1 MSDAD
6 HEIVAIAPEDE
17 YTGRIPY
24 EFHAIRIKSR
34 STNPLQH
41 LAVLFRFIRL
51 FIRIKPDIALL
62 YTIQPNTHGNIA
74 ARLTS
79 VKTISNI
86 AGLGNLFIDRR
97 PATRFAVAL
106 YKLALRYPVKV
117 LFQNNEDMN
126 TFIKQKLVRSN
137 ITERIPG
144 SGIDID
150 RFFPRGEVGRKKNA
164 PFIFLLATRMLWEK
178 GVAEF
183 AEAARRVKQVHDNV
197 VFRLVG
203 SLDTDNPTALS
214 REDMDQLTSD
224 GILEYAGMSDRMEN
238 VIALADCVVLP
249 SYREG
254 LPKILLEAAAMAK
267 PIITTNVP
275 GCSDV
280 VENGVTGYLC
290 EVRNAEDLG
299 VKMLTMMELSHDERK
314 SMGEAGHEKA
324 IQEFDQRLVFASYQK
339 AIALCQ

>member
-1 MSDAD
+1 M
-6 HEIVAIAPEDE
+6 
-17 YTGRIPY
+17 
-24 EFHAIRIKSR
+24 
-34 STNPLQH
+34 
-41 LAVLFRFIRL
+41 
-51 FIRIKPDIALL
+51 
-62 YTIQPNTHGNIA
+62 
-74 ARLTS
+74 
-79 VKTISNI
+79 
-86 AGLGNLFIDRR
+86 
-97 PATRFAVAL
+97 
-106 YKLALRYPVKV
+106 
-117 LFQNNEDMN
+117 
-126 TFIKQKLVRSN
+126 
-137 ITERIPG
+137 
-144 SGIDID
+144 
-150 RFFPRGEVGRKKNA
+150 
-164 PFIFLLATRMLWEK
+164 
-178 GVAEF
+178 
-183 AEAARRVKQVHDNV
+183 

-224 GILEYAGMSDRMEN
+224 GILEYAGMSDRMED